1 MRGSLEPTS
10 ADEIANNTY
19 SVSFFSHSRSLQS
32 QYSKS
37 EVSSMWLLYID
48 LNNLVTQ
55 EGGTLTG
62 NVQSTDYQSISKYDN
77 IKSNV
82 PVIRPVVSTT
92 SDPLSQ
98 FDSDNTDKEVDNKF
112 TFPLHKGGYKFVDY
126 DSGDKY
132 VSKKCKI
139 SNQYYE

>member
-1 MRGSLEPTS
+1 M
-10 ADEIANNTY
+10 
-19 SVSFFSHSRSLQS
+19 H
-32 QYSKS
+32 
-37 EVSSMWLLYID
+37 LLYID
-48 LNNLVTQ
+48 LNNCATQ
-55 EGGTLTG
+55 EEGTLT
-62 NVQSTDYQSISKYDN
+62 NDVPSIDYRSILKYDN
-77 IKSNV
+77 IMSNV
-82 PVIRPVVSTT
+82 PIIRPVTSTT

-126 DSGDKY
+126 DSGDKH